1 MIRYDQIKET
11 RDIKDQSTDDAIMM
25 TYFYDLLRSL
35 ALQVCSLLLEM
46 QTKRPL
52 LKATRDK
59 HWMLNAI
66 QTSKKFGALT
76 FPLSCRAE
84 DGLTLLIA
92 QTPGSEI
99 IEVTGT
105 AADVACHFGH
115 TEASLHRKGVF
126 LICVEG
132 MHVWWSRRRVI

>member
-1 MIRYDQIKET
+1 MMIRYDQIKET

-59 HWMLNAI
+59 H
-66 QTSKKFGALT
+66 
-76 FPLSCRAE
+76 
-84 DGLTLLIA
+84 
-92 QTPGSEI
+92 
-99 IEVTGT
+99 
-105 AADVACHFGH
+105 
-115 TEASLHRKGVF
+115 
-126 LICVEG
+126 
-132 MHVWWSRRRVI
+132 